1 MTATEN
7 KAVQETIAAWPA
19 ELQEL
24 VSLWTDRLHEQDA
37 DLPGGGHELQVLLR
51 LVASSDFAA
60 RVLLRDWEWFQAALT
75 SGALSGPPQTTAIRK
90 FVDEIDATAADTS
103 VIKSRLRQFRNR
115 TLLHILWRSIEG
127 SADLQE
133 SLASLSNLAD
143 GLIEAA
149 VAASDHLLSPRFGQ
163 ARNKDGQEIPLVV
176 LAMGKLGG
184 RELNFSSDI
193 DVIFLYREEG
203 ETDGPRSLS
212 AHEYFTRRSRQIVA
226 LLDEVTAD
234 GFVYRVDTRLRPF
247 GASGPPV
254 TSFASLESYLLQH
267 GRSWE
272 RYAYIKARVV
282 SPCSDQATVR
292 DLMDNIIEPFVYRR
306 YLDYGVFESL
316 RDMKA
321 LISVEVQKRE
331 LASNIKLGPGGIRE
345 IEFIAQSLQLVR
357 GGGDR
362 QLRTPE
368 LQTVLPVLASGKGL
382 SSSTVSGLL
391 NAYIVLRKLENAMQA
406 VHDRQTHDLP
416 QDALDQARLVLALNY
431 ETWQALVDDLDAQR
445 QEVSK
450 NFDDLL
456 FRLDEEP
463 SQPELVTALTTLWD
477 TGASAEQWQELLHEH
492 EYREADLLAATLA
505 GFATASIQRHADATA
520 QRRLGRFMPQLLL
533 QLQDRQTPNLILER
547 ILRIISQILRR
558 SAYVSLLIENPAVLG
573 RLVGL
578 CENSAYLA
586 QEIARYPLLLDELLD
601 PRLHSATITAADMRE
616 DLEQRVNSIDP
627 TDSERQIEVLGQFQ
641 RANLFR
647 IAVADHGGK
656 LPIMKVS
663 DRLTE
668 LAEIVLNRAL
678 EIAWADLVNKH
689 GVPTFSRADGER
701 KAGFGVI
708 AYGKLGG
715 MELSYG
721 SDLDLV
727 FLHDSSGSKQETD
740 GEHPLDNSMFF
751 GRLVRRLTHFLTAQT
766 ASGALYEVDTR
777 LRPSGRSGL
786 MVSTVEGF
794 ERYQEDNAWTWEHQA
809 LLRSRP
815 VAGSAIIAREFERI
829 RSETL
834 RHRVRREQLL
844 EDVLSMRARM
854 RKQLDKSTE
863 QQFDLKQG
871 AGGIGDI
878 EFLVQYLVL
887 KNANEQPAV
896 IHYPDNI
903 RQLGTLAAASC
914 LAESDVVRLQE
925 IYKAYRLCLH
935 RLALDEQ
942 PPLVASDAFPEEREF
957 VAQIWERELIHEGGN
972 L

>member
-1 MTATEN
+1 MTATE
-7 KAVQETIAAWPA
+7 KKTMQKTIAELPA
-19 ELQEL
+19 ALQKV
-24 VSLWTDRLHEQDA
+24 VSSWTDRLHQKNT
-37 DLPGGGHELQVLLR
+37 DLPGQEHDRQVLLH
-51 LVASSDFAA
+51 LVATSDFAA
-60 RVLLRDWEWFQAALT
+60 RVLLREWEWFQAALT
-75 SGALSGPPQTTAIRK
+75 SGELSGPPEPAAMRN
-90 FVDEIDATAADTS
+90 FIDDLNSVSADA
-103 VIKSRLRQFRNR
+103 VAIKSRLRQFRNQR
-115 TLLHILWRSIEG
+115 LIHILWRTIEG
-127 SADLQE
+127 SGDLPE

-149 VAASDHLLSPRFGQ
+149 VSCSGLLLSPRFGI
-163 ARNKDGQEIPLVV
+163 ARNADGQEIPLVV

-184 RELNFSSDI
+184 RELNFSSDV
-193 DVIFLYREEG
+193 DLIFLYREEG
-203 ETDGPRSLS
+203 ETDGPRTLS
-212 AHEYFTRRSRQIVA
+212 AHEYFTRRTRQIVA

-254 TSFASLESYLLQH
+254 TSFAALESYLLQH
-267 GRSWE
+267 GRGWE

-282 SPCSDQATVR
+282 SPSSDQATVR
-292 DLMDNIIEPFVYRR
+292 ELMADIIEPFVYRR

-321 LISVEVQKRE
+321 LISAEVQKRE

-362 QLRTPE
+362 QLRSPE
-368 LQTVLPVLASGKGL
+368 LQKVLPALASGKGL

-391 NAYIVLRKLENAMQA
+391 AAYTVLRKLENAMQA
-406 VHDRQTHDLP
+406 IHDRQTHDVP
-416 QDALDQARLVLALNY
+416 QDAVDQLRLVLALNY
-431 ETWQALVDDLDAQR
+431 DSWQALRDDLDAQR

-450 NFDDLL
+450 HFDELL
-456 FRLDEEP
+456 FSADDKP
-463 SQPELVTALTTLWD
+463 AQPDLARALSTLWETD
-477 TGASAEQWQELLHEH
+477 ASAEQWQDVLQEN
-492 EYREADLLAATLA
+492 EYRKAGLVAETIA
-505 GFATASIQRHADATA
+505 GFATASVHRQIDATA
-520 QRRLGRFMPQLLL
+520 QRRLGRFMPLLLL
-533 QLQDRQTPNLILER
+533 QLQGRPIPNLILER
-547 ILRIISQILRR
+547 ILRVISQILRR
-558 SAYVSLLIENPAVLG
+558 SAYVSLLNENPAVLG
-573 RLVGL
+573 RLVSL

-601 PRLHSATITAADMRE
+601 PRLHLATITAANMRE
-616 DLEQRVNSIDP
+616 DLDQRVHSIEAA
-627 TDSERQIEVLGQFQ
+627 DSERQMEVLGQFQ

-647 IAVADHGGK
+647 IAVADHSGN

-663 DRLTE
+663 DCLTE

-678 EIAWADLVNKH
+678 DIAWADLVIKH
-689 GVPTFSRADGER
+689 GVPTFSTADGER

-715 MELSYG
+715 MELSYR

-727 FLHDSSGSKQETD
+727 FLHDSSGPKQETD
-740 GEHPLDNSMFF
+740 GDNPLDNSMFF

-786 MVSTVEGF
+786 LVSTVEGF
-794 ERYQEDNAWTWEHQA
+794 ERYQEEHAWTWEHQA

-834 RHRVRREQLL
+834 RNRVHREKLL
-844 EDVLSMRARM
+844 EDVKSMRAKM
-854 RKQLDKSTE
+854 RKQLDKSTA

-887 KNANEQPAV
+887 KHASDHPAV

-903 RQLGTLAAASC
+903 RQLGTLAAAGC

-925 IYKAYRLCLH
+925 IYKAYRLRLH

-942 PPLVASDAFPEEREF
+942 PPLVANEAFPEEREF
-957 VAQIWERELIHEGGN
+957 VVQVWERELH
-972 L
+972 